1 MRFNSILLLSLFFFK
16 GYSQKTTDTLWQK
29 QLDGYSVLGMLMA
42 DGSPIITN
50 DNQVS
55 AINPETG
62 EVRWQTSLNAR
73 GASVGYYRGTPYLE
87 VNGAVI
93 NPVTG
98 ALLNMG
104 QLFKTGE
111 GKSVGVKQS
120 YIFPQQN
127 IILIYGT
134 VNQGVVEDNV
144 DEIFSVVEYRSGKTL
159 WIRKD
164 LFKTTAQKPEKKGLG
179 GFMKQ
184 AGTELTK
191 GELQRF
197 DDAKN
202 PGERILTSPLVTNDG
217 NILLPLN
224 NGLFAVDSKTGNVLW
239 KKEYAVKKK
248 GMITTKTSD
257 PTTVLAFNNDSTQLY
272 ISRADF
278 TESINVKTGD
288 PLWKNP
294 MPSAGPASFLYL
306 SSNGL
311 LSLPTKEATVLQN
324 RRISL
329 FDANTGEVKWDI
341 KQKFGVQSYI
351 QFGDTAVLN
360 LQNAGDKESINLLL
374 LSSGNFLLDKNI
386 AVEGNVLNMK
396 SVAAGVLV
404 ITDKELSIIN
414 KKSGEKT
421 GSISKKKDQSWILT
435 GNKEQLFV
443 IVSGTSN
450 ISKVDYSSGEIS
462 NLLSEKID
470 FKGGENPTKMEWYN
484 GHLLV
489 SSEQNIC
496 NVNVETKKI
505 QFQKYYK
512 APGRSVAGKIL
523 SGTGAALSFS
533 VSVISAG
540 SSLIGGMVTG
550 GFISSDMSTVCYDLF
565 PEETNAFVTE
575 LLESVAADAKL
586 SAGTFKEGV
595 RNINA
600 ISKRFKDTRT
610 EQDHLY
616 MLSTDAEGDPVIIQ
630 VSKKNGELMSTTS
643 LRKRDKEP
651 DFLVD
656 ELGKSLYYIPK
667 VTLSD
672 EFKAVLTN
680 KVTKLIKLSLL

>member
-1 MRFNSILLLSLFFFK
+1 
-16 GYSQKTTDTLWQK
+16 
-29 QLDGYSVLGMLMA
+29 
-42 DGSPIITN
+42 
-50 DNQVS
+50 
-55 AINPETG
+55 
-62 EVRWQTSLNAR
+62 
-73 GASVGYYRGTPYLE
+73 
-87 VNGAVI
+87 
-93 NPVTG
+93 
-98 ALLNMG
+98 
-104 QLFKTGE
+104 
-111 GKSVGVKQS
+111 
-120 YIFPQQN
+120 
-127 IILIYGT
+127 
-134 VNQGVVEDNV
+134 
-144 DEIFSVVEYRSGKTL
+144 
-159 WIRKD
+159 
-164 LFKTTAQKPEKKGLG
+164 
-179 GFMKQ
+179 
-184 AGTELTK
+184 
-191 GELQRF
+191 
-197 DDAKN
+197 
-202 PGERILTSPLVTNDG
+202 
-217 NILLPLN
+217 
-224 NGLFAVDSKTGNVLW
+224 
-239 KKEYAVKKK
+239 
-248 GMITTKTSD
+248 
-257 PTTVLAFNNDSTQLY
+257 
-272 ISRADF
+272 
-278 TESINVKTGD
+278 
-288 PLWKNP
+288 
-294 MPSAGPASFLYL
+294 
-306 SSNGL
+306 
-311 LSLPTKEATVLQN
+311 
-324 RRISL
+324 
-329 FDANTGEVKWDI
+329 
-341 KQKFGVQSYI
+341 
-351 QFGDTAVLN
+351 
-360 LQNAGDKESINLLL
+360 L